1 METAVKVV
9 VNDNACAFLYSTE
22 YHPNNPAI
30 LFMTSSVLS
39 FSLSICSWFAYLAV
53 SKKFAK
59 HLLGFLTTDCAVELY
74 KLMHIACLKMLLI
87 PSKPKLR
94 LQELNLNQLICTKS
108 LDAKFS
114 VFRKIDK
121 ITLTHLNQW
130 FPKYGSLSK
139 QGSWRVKKWVAPK

>member
-1 METAVKVV
+1 
-9 VNDNACAFLYSTE
+9 
-22 YHPNNPAI
+22 
-30 LFMTSSVLS
+30 
-39 FSLSICSWFAYLAV
+39 
-53 SKKFAK
+53 
-59 HLLGFLTTDCAVELY
+59 
-74 KLMHIACLKMLLI
+74 MLLI

-94 LQELNLNQLICTKS
+94 LQELNLNQLVCTKS